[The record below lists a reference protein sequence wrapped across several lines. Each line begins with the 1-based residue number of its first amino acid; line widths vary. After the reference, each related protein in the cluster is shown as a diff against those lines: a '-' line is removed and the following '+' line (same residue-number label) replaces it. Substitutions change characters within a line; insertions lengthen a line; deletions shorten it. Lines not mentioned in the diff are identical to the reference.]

1 MIDPCLSQFR
11 MCERMERGSGLN
23 RGSGDTTAICR
34 VSVPASKGSTS
45 CWPLYDRMIYLAEVA
60 YLPFNSKL

>member
-1 MIDPCLSQFR
+1 

-23 RGSGDTTAICR
+23 HGGGDTGAICK
-34 VSVPASKGSTS
+34 VSVSASKGSTS
-45 CWPLYDRMIYLAEVA
+45 CWLLYDRMIYLAEVA